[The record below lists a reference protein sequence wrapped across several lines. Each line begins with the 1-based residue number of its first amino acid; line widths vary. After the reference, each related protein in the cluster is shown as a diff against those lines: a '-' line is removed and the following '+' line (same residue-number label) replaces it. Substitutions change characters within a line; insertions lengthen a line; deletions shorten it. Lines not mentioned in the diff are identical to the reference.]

1 MKKILSLILV
11 AIISMIVFYQTI
23 ETNAPKVMSFSK
35 RIIQITHIDKEI
47 RAIEIKQNIFRKVSI
62 TIKLSETPQEIYNIL
77 RDNGFKKKGDTYVCN
92 GYCITIQENM
102 LVFSTDEFI

>member
-11 AIISMIVFYQTI
+11 AIISMIVFYQTL
-23 ETNAPKVMSFSK
+23 ETNAPEVMSFSK

-62 TIKLSETPQEIYNIL
+62 AIKLSETPQEIYNIL